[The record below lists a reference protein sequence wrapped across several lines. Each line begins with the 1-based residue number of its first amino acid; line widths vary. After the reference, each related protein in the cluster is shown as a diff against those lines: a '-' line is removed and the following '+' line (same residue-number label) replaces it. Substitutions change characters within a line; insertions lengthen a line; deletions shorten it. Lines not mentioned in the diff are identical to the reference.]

1 MKHFLTNKCYVE
13 LTKESVTSVINS
25 KVNLFGRE
33 VQIYVITRVSMF
45 VSFDWLCVQLS
56 TWQTSWDID
65 NGDNFCVY
73 SALLVG

>member
-33 VQIYVITRVSMF
+33 VQIYVITHTCVSMF
-45 VSFDWLCVQLS
+45 VSFD
-56 TWQTSWDID
+56 
-65 NGDNFCVY
+65 
-73 SALLVG
+73 